1 MPRWGGRQSERQGGS
16 SGYHSPEGFGQVPR
30 EVWLAPGRF
39 FSRLDPEGG
48 PLRPALFAVAVF
60 YLNLLLGQILKVAW
74 NREFNYG
81 LLTAALPGLVVAL
94 ILAPLLVAGLT
105 MLVLTILDGAPS
117 RRKFGP
123 VFRALGYA
131 TAIGLVLW
139 IPFAPF
145 IALPY
150 GLYVATVAV
159 KEVLFIS
166 WRRAATAAL
175 VPLGAVLLIA
185 LLLTGFEEAY
195 QLLINP
201 PGE

>member
-1 MPRWGGRQSERQGGS
+1 MPRWGRRQGGS
-16 SGYHSPEGFGQVPR
+16 SGYHSPEGFWKVVL
-30 EVWLAPGRF
+30 EVWFAPGRF

-48 PLRPALFAVAVF
+48 PLRPALFAAAVL
-60 YLNLLLGQILKVAW
+60 YLNLLLGQLLKVAW

-81 LLTAALPGLVVAL
+81 LFNAALPGLVVAL

-145 IALPY
+145 IALLY
-150 GLYVATVAV
+150 GLYVATIAV
-159 KEVLFIS
+159 KEVLFVS
-166 WRRAATAAL
+166 WKRAATAAL

>member
-1 MPRWGGRQSERQGGS
+1 MLRRGGRQGGP
-16 SGYHSPEGFGQVPR
+16 SGYHSPEGFKDVVR

-39 FSRLDPEGG
+39 FGRLDPEGG
-48 PLRPALFAVAVF
+48 LVRPALFASSVL
-60 YLNLLLGQILKVAW
+60 YLNLLFEELLRAVW
-74 NREFNYG
+74 RLEFNYG
-81 LLTAALPGLVVAL
+81 LLNAALPGLAVAL
-94 ILAPLLVAGLT
+94 VLGPLLVTGLSA
-105 MLVLTILDGAPS
+105 LVLTVLDGGPS

-139 IPFAPF
+139 IPYAPF

-159 KEVLFIS
+159 KEALFIS
-166 WRRAATAAL
+166 WRRAAVAAL
-175 VPLGAVLLIA
+175 APLGAVLLIA
-185 LLLTGFEEAY
+185 LLLAGPTGAY
-195 QLLINP
+195 ELLISP

>member
-1 MPRWGGRQSERQGGS
+1 MPRWGRRQGGS
-16 SGYHSPEGFGQVPR
+16 SGYHSPEGFWKVVL
-30 EVWLAPGRF
+30 EVWFAPGRF

-48 PLRPALFAVAVF
+48 PLRPALFAAAVL
-60 YLNLLLGQILKVAW
+60 YLNLLLGQLLKVAW

-81 LLTAALPGLVVAL
+81 LFNAALPGLVVAL

-145 IALPY
+145 IALLY
-150 GLYVATVAV
+150 GLYVATIAV
-159 KEVLFIS
+159 KEVLFVS
-166 WRRAATAAL
+166 WKRAATATL